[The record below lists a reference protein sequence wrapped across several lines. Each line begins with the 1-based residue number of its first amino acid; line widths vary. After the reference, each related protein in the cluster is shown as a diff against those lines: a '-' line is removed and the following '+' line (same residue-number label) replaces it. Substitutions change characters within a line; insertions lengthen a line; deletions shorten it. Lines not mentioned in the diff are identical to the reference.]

1 MNRAPCSARKWSAKA
16 DHRPKAQS
24 GVRARRRLALSIG
37 TPGGEPHRFEVAVKE
52 VAQEFALDEQELI
65 RQSLRAFLLERLRL
79 LDAERRAKCAK
90 FGVTT
95 LEEMDDLLK
104 TGQVEEED
112 ILEDFQ
118 HVDYLTTQAQR
129 IQQLLEETEDA

>member
-1 MNRAPCSARKWSAKA
+1 M
-16 DHRPKAQS
+16 
-24 GVRARRRLALSIG
+24 
-37 TPGGEPHRFEVAVKE
+37 VAVKE
-52 VAQEFALDEQELI
+52 VAQEFALDEKELI

-104 TGQVEEED
+104 TGQVEEEA

-118 HVDYLTTQAQR
+118 DVDYLTTQIQR
-129 IQQLLEETEDA
+129 IRQLLEEISPETCWRSQTAEKH

>member
-1 MNRAPCSARKWSAKA
+1 
-16 DHRPKAQS
+16 
-24 GVRARRRLALSIG
+24 
-37 TPGGEPHRFEVAVKE
+37 
-52 VAQEFALDEQELI
+52 LI

-90 FGVTT
+90 FGVTA

-118 HVDYLTTQAQR
+118 HVDYLTTQIQR
-129 IQQLLEETEDA
+129 IRQLLEKI